1 MSNKVI
7 CLACKGEGLD
17 ENDEYCK
24 ECGGEGVL
32 PVTDC

>member
-1 MSNKVI
+1 MSSKVI

-32 PVTDC
+32 PLPE